1 MNFSINRIKLSMRP
15 EHLTYTVNGNEVTC
29 ELLYYIEAPNEYHQ
43 IFGFV
48 VGKTLGVAKC
58 HPDDTFSEETGRK
71 IALAKAEAKAY
82 LQAKREMEKRWAN
95 VIDTLNALEDMFSDF
110 TEKAVRAAEHN
121 KEYIERITQ

>member
-1 MNFSINRIKLSMRP
+1 MRP

-29 ELLYYIEAPNEYHQ
+29 ELLYYIDAPNEYHQ
-43 IFGFV
+43 IFGSI
-48 VGKTLGVAKC
+48 VGKTVGVAKC

-82 LQAKREMEKRWAN
+82 LQAKREMEKRWAK
-95 VIDTLNALEDMFSDF
+95 VVDTLNGLEDMFSDF

>member
-1 MNFSINRIKLSMRP
+1 MNFSINRIKLCMRP
-15 EHLTYTVNGNEVTC
+15 EYVTYTVNGNEVTC
-29 ELLYYIEAPNEYHQ
+29 SLMYYVDGPYEYHGL
-43 IFGFV
+43 FDYFV
-48 VGKTLGVAKC
+48 GGATGVAKC

-82 LQAKREMEKRWAN
+82 LQAKREMEKRWAKVVN
-95 VIDTLNALEDMFSDF
+95 TLNGLEDMFSDF

>member
-1 MNFSINRIKLSMRP
+1 MRP

-43 IFGFV
+43 IFGFI

-95 VIDTLNALEDMFSDF
+95 VVNTLNGLEDMFSDF